1 MWEFAFNFRKTRTS
15 RRPDLRLDDKE
26 KEILGICDMVY
37 PQENNIVTRRDVKQK
52 IIDRSRPNWE
62 NREQCKRDML
72 YL

>member
-52 IIDRSRPNWE
+52 NYSQVASE
-62 NREQCKRDML
+62 LGEQRAV
-72 YL
+72 

>member
-37 PQENNIVTRRDVKQK
+37 PQENKIVTRRDVKQTNY
-52 IIDRSRPNWE
+52 R
-62 NREQCKRDML
+62 
-72 YL
+72 